1 MISTLL
7 MQTTPPGVTLHLR
20 DSNTSIIGAAAA
32 ATELLSDVGVQVII
46 GPPKSTQADFVLV
59 LGNHTRVPIL
69 SFSAT
74 GPSLSTVRTPYFVQ
88 TTLNDSSEVGA
99 IAAVVKS
106 LGWCNVVPVYD
117 DTDYGTGAIPYL
129 IDALHAVDAVVPYR
143 SGHAILLTSE
153 GINAKIKSKTSMPM
167 GSRSTARGGGGSG
180 GSITGSNSNEA
191 ARQRSSS
198 SDSALKYLEGR
209 DRWLR
214 SCGGVDHSATDSRT
228 VYRGSTPPQERSQI
242 DNY

>member
-1 MISTLL
+1 MMSCGGFALSSSSSYIDYAKSTAIAPSRLRL
-7 MQTTPPGVTLHLR
+7 RQVDRDCARSTEGVVQQRAEVDEGGNGIVHLSMRVPSLTCRQTLEGKR
-20 DSNTSIIGAAAA
+20 SWASITMAIDDFYAAHANYSTR

-69 SFSAT
+69 SLSAT
-74 GPSLSTVRTPYFVQ
+74 SPSLSTVRTPYFVQ

-106 LGWCNVVPVYD
+106 FGWRNVVPVYD

-143 SGHAILLTSE
+143 S
-153 GINAKIKSKTSMPM
+153 
-167 GSRSTARGGGGSG
+167 
-180 GSITGSNSNEA
+180 
-191 ARQRSSS
+191 
-198 SDSALKYLEGR
+198 
-209 DRWLR
+209 
-214 SCGGVDHSATDSRT
+214 
-228 VYRGSTPPQERSQI
+228 
-242 DNY
+242 